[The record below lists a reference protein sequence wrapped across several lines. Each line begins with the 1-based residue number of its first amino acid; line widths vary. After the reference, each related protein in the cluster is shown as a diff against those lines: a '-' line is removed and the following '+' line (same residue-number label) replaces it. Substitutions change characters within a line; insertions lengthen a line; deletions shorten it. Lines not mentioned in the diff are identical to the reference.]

1 MSVMMADNKDGQSA
15 ICHESVS
22 NEVGRIVEQ
31 ELKQEQ
37 EEQDQGSI
45 YERSRSRMIKK

>member
-1 MSVMMADNKDGQSA
+1 MMADNKDGQSA

-31 ELKQEQ
+31 ELKQEVGK
-37 EEQDQGSI
+37 DCPDHNSSNGG
-45 YERSRSRMIKK
+45 